1 MENKNLSNKTLE
13 NEIDWVKIT
22 GIIRNSQK
30 FIFIFTLISIL
41 VSFLFTS
48 TLLPRYESRV
58 TLNFSNNLTSN
69 IFPELQF
76 FFGDIKFKTIGSQI
90 TILNT
95 TQKSTELA
103 KSEINKGIDFIQDKI
118 NILKLKKL
126 EQLKLIEESILAQ
139 PDEKVGSNS
148 VLFYNLTF
156 EVQDLSNFEQSEIKV
171 RAIHTNKSLVTI
183 LGGALGLLLS
193 ILIVFLK
200 NSFKELS

>member
-41 VSFLFTS
+41 VSILFTY

-58 TLNFSNNLTSN
+58 TLNFNNELTSN
-69 IFPELQF
+69 IFPELKF

-139 PDEKVGSNS
+139 SNEKTGSNS
-148 VLFYNLTF
+148 ALFYNLTF
-156 EVQDLSNFEQSEIKV
+156 EVQDLSNFKQSEIKV

-183 LGGALGLLLS
+183 LGGALGL
-193 ILIVFLK
+193 
-200 NSFKELS
+200 